1 MNGTLSIEGLPGA
14 ELIARGREDCVAGR
28 ESVESLLVRIGWPRL
43 AAAGVLHG
51 MREPAPMAQDA
62 ELVLYHLLEE
72 QHGRAAYTE
81 YQALLRRL
89 VSFENAADHR
99 HRAGAAA

>member
-1 MNGTLSIEGLPGA
+1 MTGSLDLEGLPGA
-14 ELIARGREDCVAGR
+14 ELIARGRDDLVSGR

-43 AAAGVLHG
+43 AAAGVLAG
-51 MREPAPMAQDA
+51 VPERGPLSEDA
-62 ELVLYHLLEE
+62 EIVLYRMLE
-72 QHGRAAYTE
+72 QRHGRAAYTE

-99 HRAGAAA
+99 RSTAAV